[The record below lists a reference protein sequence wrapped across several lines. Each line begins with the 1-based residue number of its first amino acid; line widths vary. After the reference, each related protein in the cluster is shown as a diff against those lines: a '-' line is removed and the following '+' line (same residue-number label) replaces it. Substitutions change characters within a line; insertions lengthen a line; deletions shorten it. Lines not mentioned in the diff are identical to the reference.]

1 MKKIKFIED
10 YLEELMPN
18 PKCEI
23 NYEKDY
29 ELLISVMLSAQ
40 TTDKRVNE
48 VTKVLWREYPSLESI
63 KESNLED
70 LKRILRPLGNY
81 NKKAE
86 YTKGIATIIV
96 DKYRGIMPIN
106 RKKLESLPGVGRKTV
121 NVLFSELNIEPE
133 IAVDTHV
140 ERVSKRLG
148 VVNNSDNVLE
158 IEKHLRRIFK
168 RVNWNKRHLQLV
180 LFGRYYCKAM
190 SPKCESCNLKNICIY
205 YKKEVQNDNRRK
217 KRKIN

>member
-1 MKKIKFIED
+1 MKRIELIEN
-10 YLEELMPN
+10 YLDELYSN

-48 VTKVLWREYPSLESI
+48 VTLKLWEKYPTLELL
-63 KESNLED
+63 KKADLND
-70 LKRILRPLGNY
+70 LKTILRPLGNF

-86 YTKGIATIIV
+86 YTKGIASIIV
-96 DKYRGIMPIN
+96 DEYNGIMPRN
-106 RKKLESLPGVGRKTV
+106 RIKLEKLPGVGRKTV
-121 NVLFSELNIEPE
+121 NVVFSELNIEPE

-148 VVNNSDNVLE
+148 MADSNDNVLK

-168 RVNWNKRHLQLV
+168 RENWNKRHLQLV
-180 LFGRYYCKAM
+180 LFGRYNCKAI
-190 SPKCESCNLKNICIY
+190 SPKCESCKLKNICMY
-205 YKKEVQNDNRRK
+205 YKKEVQNDTRRK
-217 KRKIN
+217 KK